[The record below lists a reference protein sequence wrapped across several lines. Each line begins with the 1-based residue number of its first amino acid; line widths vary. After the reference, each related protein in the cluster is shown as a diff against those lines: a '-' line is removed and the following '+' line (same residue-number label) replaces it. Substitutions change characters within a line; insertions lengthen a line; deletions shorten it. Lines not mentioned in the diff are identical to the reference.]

1 MRKVIQDDKLY
12 QEEEKVPQKAKE
24 EANMAKKEAKKGAKK
39 TTTRK
44 VKSKRDAQSTASVER
59 GCLDA
64 LYPPFNYKVG
74 RPLNYTP
81 AELIE
86 EFRNYLNWAKEN
98 PIEAVFQ
105 TSGVSYNGDSFGN
118 TNKKIIPRL
127 ISVSGFL
134 CHLGETES
142 WWSHLEDG
150 KHGEDF
156 FKVKSKIKNYC
167 ETYQKEMASAGLFKE
182 NIVSRMLGLKDKQE
196 VENKGE
202 GWKIIVNSEE
212 EKKMIE
218 SLKDL
223 NI

>member
-1 MRKVIQDDKLY
+1 
-12 QEEEKVPQKAKE
+12 
-24 EANMAKKEAKKGAKK
+24 MAKKEAKKTTKKK
-39 TTTRK
+39 TARK
-44 VKSKRDAQSTASVER
+44 VKSKRDAQSTASVEI

-64 LYPPFNYKVG
+64 LYPPFNYTIG

-81 AELIE
+81 EELIE
-86 EFRNYLNWAKEN
+86 EFNKYLNWAKAN

-105 TSGVSYNGDSFGN
+105 TSGTSYTGESFGN

-142 WWSHLEDG
+142 WWKMLEEG
-150 KHGEDF
+150 KRGEEF
-156 FKVKSKIKNYC
+156 LKVKAKIKNYC

-196 VENKGE
+196 VEQTGE
-202 GWKIIVNSEE
+202 GWKIIVNNEE
-212 EKKMIE
+212 EKKMVE
-218 SLKDL
+218 GLKDL
-223 NI
+223 DI

>member
-1 MRKVIQDDKLY
+1 M
-12 QEEEKVPQKAKE
+12 PQKAKE
-24 EANMAKKEAKKGAKK
+24 EANMAKKETKKATKK
-39 TTTRK
+39 AGTRRI
-44 VKSKRDAQSTASVER
+44 KSKKDAQSTASVER

-81 AELIE
+81 EELIE
-86 EFRNYLNWAKEN
+86 EFNNYLNWAKAN

-105 TSGVSYNGDSFGN
+105 TSGVSYTGDSFGN

-142 WWSHLEDG
+142 WWKMLEEG
-150 KHGEDF
+150 KRAEEF
-156 FKVKSKIKNYC
+156 LKVKAKIKNYC

-196 VENKGE
+196 VEQTGE
-202 GWKIIVNSEE
+202 GWKIIVNNEE
-212 EKKMIE
+212 EKRMVE
-218 SLKDL
+218 GLKDL
-223 NI
+223 DI

>member
-1 MRKVIQDDKLY
+1 
-12 QEEEKVPQKAKE
+12 
-24 EANMAKKEAKKGAKK
+24 MAKKEAKKTTKKK
-39 TTTRK
+39 TARK
-44 VKSKRDAQSTASVER
+44 VKSKRDAQSTASVEI

-64 LYPPFNYKVG
+64 LYPPFNYTIG

-81 AELIE
+81 EELIE
-86 EFRNYLNWAKEN
+86 EFNKYLNWAKAN

-105 TSGVSYNGDSFGN
+105 TSGTSYTGDSFGN

-142 WWSHLEDG
+142 WWKMLEEG
-150 KHGEDF
+150 KRGEDF
-156 FKVKSKIKNYC
+156 LKVKAKIKNYC

-196 VENKGE
+196 VEQTGE
-202 GWKIIVNSEE
+202 GWKIIVNNEE
-212 EKKMIE
+212 EKKMVE
-218 SLKDL
+218 GLKDL
-223 NI
+223 DI

>member
-1 MRKVIQDDKLY
+1 
-12 QEEEKVPQKAKE
+12 
-24 EANMAKKEAKKGAKK
+24 MAKKEAKKTTKKK
-39 TTTRK
+39 TARK
-44 VKSKRDAQSTASVER
+44 VKSKRDAQSTASVEI

-64 LYPPFNYKVG
+64 LYPPFNYTIG

-81 AELIE
+81 EELIE
-86 EFRNYLNWAKEN
+86 EFNKYLNWAKAN

-105 TSGVSYNGDSFGN
+105 TSGTSYTGESFGN

-142 WWSHLEDG
+142 WWKMLEEG
-150 KHGEDF
+150 KRGEEF
-156 FKVKSKIKNYC
+156 LKVKAKIKNYC

-196 VENKGE
+196 VEQTGE
-202 GWKIIVNSEE
+202 GWKIIVNNEE
-212 EKKMIE
+212 EKKMVE

-223 NI
+223 DI